1 MVFHFSHPSLWVCIG
16 YMYVLNIIM
25 NGMDG
30 SDSAVTDFHCHL
42 IYDLRAMAP
51 TQDE

>member
-1 MVFHFSHPSLWVCIG
+1 
-16 YMYVLNIIM
+16 M

-30 SDSAVTDFHCHL
+30 SDSAVTDFYCRL

-51 TQDE
+51 IQGEYKVTAAQ